1 MVEFLSLFFFS
12 SWMERNILCEYYIAA
27 FYPTMSSK
35 STQQTK
41 KAKKTPAGKQTRKSR
56 PLSPGAATFEALNNP
71 AYDTSVKHFSPPMPV
86 PPSPPRLQ
94 NLGITG
100 PSPPRRIRSLDDMP
114 RSPSTDEDDPLDR
127 KQTRTPNIFKA
138 PFKDEDEDEEELAF
152 SFASVPAPDV
162 PLRDHSGGRTRRRRR
177 RRRRT
182 IKRSKTRRRR
192 KRRAVT
198 RGKKGRKRRQTR

>member
-1 MVEFLSLFFFS
+1 
-12 SWMERNILCEYYIAA
+12 
-27 FYPTMSSK
+27 MSSK

-41 KAKKTPAGKQTRKSR
+41 KAKKKTPSGTQTRKSR

-71 AYDTSVKHFSPPMPV
+71 AYDTSERHFSPPMPA

-100 PSPPRRIRSLDDMP
+100 PSPIRRTRSLDDIP
-114 RSPSTDEDDPLDR
+114 RSPSMDEDDPVDR
-127 KQTRTPNIFKA
+127 SMTRTPNVFRP
-138 PFKDEDEDEEELAF
+138 PFPMKDEDEDEEELAF
-152 SFASVPAPDV
+152 AFASVPAPDV

-182 IKRSKTRRRR
+182 TKRLKTRRRS